1 MTSLESSYNHSV
13 KNMFNLPIATHRSLI
28 APITNYRHLRIT
40 LYVRFLNFIKQL
52 KSTRKNASRLLFY
65 HIMHDVGSNTGR
77 NLRRIMLQTNKD
89 TVDELATSDVKDI
102 KYFPTDEYWRPILLK
117 EFIQLTDG
125 SLVVDGFTTDE
136 LKLIIDD
143 ICVN

>member
-1 MTSLESSYNHSV
+1 
-13 KNMFNLPIATHRSLI
+13 
-28 APITNYRHLRIT
+28 
-40 LYVRFLNFIKQL
+40 
-52 KSTRKNASRLLFY
+52 
-65 HIMHDVGSNTGR
+65 MHDVGSNTGR